1 MRTYT
6 ALPDDE
12 LVPLIQKGDEAA
24 FTEAY
29 RRYWDRLLAIAYY
42 YTHDKA
48 AAEDVVHEVF
58 TGLWVRRS
66 VVPIHHLPAYLATAV
81 KFAVFKSLVR
91 DKRRRE
97 IAEGLPQRASINDIE
112 AQLDARFMHDY
123 LKGVVE
129 RLPDT
134 ARLVFTYSRT
144 EALSVKEIATRMDLS
159 PKAVEYHLTKA
170 LRTLKEAAGKIKSFF
185 V

>member
-1 MRTYT
+1 MRSYT
-6 ALPDDE
+6 SLPDNE
-12 LVPLIQKGDEAA
+12 LVALIQKGSEGA

-29 RRYWDRLLAIAYY
+29 NRYWHRLLAIAYY
-42 YTHDKA
+42 HTHDKG

-66 VVPIHHLPAYLATAV
+66 VVPIQHLASYLATAV
-81 KFAVFKSLVR
+81 KFAVFKALAR
-91 DKRRRE
+91 DRRRRE
-97 IAEGLPQRASINDIE
+97 LLQGIEQPSFAPDIE
-112 AQLDARFMHDY
+112 AALDARFMHDY
-123 LKGVVE
+123 LQGVVE
-129 RLPDT
+129 RLPET

-170 LRTLKEAAGKIKSFF
+170 LRTLKAAAGKIKSLF